1 MDAQWLIGEVARRHG
16 LLLDKDDPV
25 LVTVTL
31 NEIVLAEYVGQVK
44 VALEQAQVQ
53 AAAACSQDL
62 LAAQKAAQ
70 TLLVRAGGHL
80 SEQVRAAGIAVKAE
94 LGGVLKAQLEAVGK
108 DVATTQRLR
117 RSSLWCALVAAAG
130 AALAMGGGL
139 VHCAR

>member
-1 MDAQWLIGEVARRHG
+1 MLIGEVARRHG

-31 NEIVLAEYVGQVK
+31 NELVLAEYVGQVK

-53 AAAACSQDL
+53 AAAACSQDV

-70 TLLVRAGGHL
+70 TLLLRAGGHL

-94 LGGVLKAQLEAVGK
+94 LGDVLKAQLEAVGK
-108 DVATTQRLR
+108 EVVAARRLR
-117 RSSLWCALVAAAG
+117 RSSLWCALIAAAG
-130 AALAMGGGL
+130 AALALSGRL
-139 VHCAR
+139 VQCAR